1 MNIKHFLYIYEP
13 YVESCK
19 KSTVG
24 SFAKNLY
31 LTFFSTYERYVSIT
45 KGDKVRKLC
54 IPMHTFVC
62 VIM

>member
-31 LTFFSTYERYVSIT
+31 LTFFSTYERYVNVT
-45 KGDKVRKLC
+45 KGDKVR
-54 IPMHTFVC
+54 
-62 VIM
+62 